1 MLFVLAACTAL
12 NAQAPP
18 ASESVTRL
26 YEQLQSSGAPDKSMR
41 LTNVVLHRDR
51 TVIKFI
57 DGIIYLPSPVAGKMR
72 AAVFIGKGEFQ
83 APPPPVQFEQENLR
97 RMLKA
102 DDVSSDFKTAVLR
115 FTDDTANEL
124 AQAGSLQTL
133 NAAQQ
138 AVDLAAEFPTRFLKE
153 TGVNISARQLESIL
167 NRETPGVF
175 LIQCDGGQ
183 RGRFTYIFDPQTR
196 IPVAAFG
203 INAGEKGLIFAYD
216 RVMGNEVW
224 MAFHAAEDYAKG
236 VTPYSDIYNLVDTD
250 KYVLTLDLMEPK
262 KVLGMTAQLGLTS
275 RVEGVRVLPFALGEG
290 LGVYEDERRKRQL
303 HILSAH
309 LSDGTSLTFF
319 QEPWEGGFS
328 VVLPESMPVGQHLSL
343 TVELKGDFMLDLGVE
358 QPYFPRSSDTWYP
371 RHGYLPR
378 ATFDVSIIHRK
389 RDHAVTVG
397 QVIRE
402 VPAPDKNDGVLTE
415 FRIDQPIPLATFAVG
430 PYEIHKDVA
439 KQENGKELPLE
450 FYAVRGTAKA
460 DFILA
465 EMNNSIRYF
474 SKFFGQYP
482 YPLFRGAFH
491 PFNYGQGF
499 PTTIMIPGADT
510 ATNRTF
516 SFIAHETSHQWWGDM
531 VLWRSYRDQ
540 WLSEGF
546 AEYSGMLY
554 VQMREDL
561 SSQRELIQ
569 HTRHELLEPPAT
581 LQGIAKGRLIDV
593 GPLVMG
599 QRLESRQTL
608 GAYTALVYDKGA
620 LVLRM
625 LHYLFSDPDTG
636 DGHAFVDLMTEFVR
650 RHQGTTA
657 TTEQFFALANERVK
671 DTPLARKYGYTDL
684 NWFYRQWVTQTYL
697 PTYVLSYSIENSGT
711 GVFLKGDLYQN
722 GVPDAEKWFMP
733 LPLLIS
739 FHGGAGARTAI
750 AAQGTHT
757 PIRIKLPQPPEKVEL
772 DPNLWIL
779 SEKTST
785 SKQ

>member
-1 MLFVLAACTAL
+1 MAF
-12 NAQAPP
+12 N
-18 ASESVTRL
+18 
-26 YEQLQSSGAPDKSMR
+26 
-41 LTNVVLHRDR
+41 
-51 TVIKFI
+51 
-57 DGIIYLPSPVAGKMR
+57 
-72 AAVFIGKGEFQ
+72 
-83 APPPPVQFEQENLR
+83 
-97 RMLKA
+97 
-102 DDVSSDFKTAVLR
+102 SSDDYTK
-115 FTDDTANEL
+115 
-124 AQAGSLQTL
+124 
-133 NAAQQ
+133 
-138 AVDLAAEFPTRFLKE
+138 
-153 TGVNISARQLESIL
+153 
-167 NRETPGVF
+167 
-175 LIQCDGGQ
+175 
-183 RGRFTYIFDPQTR
+183 
-196 IPVAAFG
+196 G
-203 INAGEKGLIFAYD
+203 I
-216 RVMGNEVW
+216 V
-224 MAFHAAEDYAKG
+224 
-236 VTPYSDIYNLVDTD
+236 PYSDFYNLADTN
-250 KYVLTLDLMEPK
+250 KYDLTLDLMEPK
-262 KVLGMTAQLGLTS
+262 KVLGLTAQVSMTS
-275 RVEGVRVLPFALGEG
+275 RTDGLRVLPFAVGES
-290 LGVYEDERRKRQL
+290 LGVYENERLKKQL

-309 LSDGTSLTFF
+309 LSDGTALTYF
-319 QEPWEGGFS
+319 QEPWEGGFT
-328 VVLPESMPVGQHLSL
+328 VVLPEPVPAGQHLSL

-389 RDHAVTVG
+389 RDNVVTG
-397 QVIRE
+397 GKVIRE
-402 VPAPDKNDGVLTE
+402 APAPGTNDGVLTE
-415 FRIDQPIPLATFAVG
+415 FRIDQPIPLTTFAVG

-439 KQENGKELPLE
+439 KMENGQELPLE
-450 FYAVRGTAKA
+450 FFAVRGTAKA

-491 PFNYGQGF
+491 PFDYGQGF
-499 PTTIMIPGADT
+499 ATTIMIPGAD
-510 ATNRTF
+510 AANNRTY

-554 VQMREDL
+554 VGMRDN
-561 SSQRELIQ
+561 SASQRQLIE
-569 HTRHELLEPPAT
+569 RARRELLDPPAT
-581 LQGIAKGRLIDV
+581 LQGIAKGRLVDV

-599 QRLESRQTL
+599 LRLESRQTL

-636 DGHAFVDLMTEFVR
+636 DGHAFVDLMTEFVHR
-650 RHQGTTA
+650 YQGTTA

-697 PTYVLSYSIENSGT
+697 PTYVLSYSIENSNA

-722 GVPDAEKWFMP
+722 GIPEGEKWFMP
-733 LPLLIS
+733 LPLFIG
-739 FHGGAGARTAI
+739 FHGGAGGWTTIAVQGAR
-750 AAQGTHT
+750 T
-757 PIRIKLPQPPEKVEL
+757 PIRIKLPQAPEKIEL

-779 SEKTST
+779 SEKTSI